1 MTPKTYSNPLV
12 ILHWFQGILLTFI
25 LVSGTLVL
33 SNIPNTIAK
42 IGSLK
47 MHIVLGLFIFLLTI
61 VRLIA
66 LAKYPKPAKLTQM
79 GIWREKLIS
88 LNHLFIYSVII
99 AMAISGVV
107 LGKMT
112 GLSDII
118 FFGSTL
124 ALPENFKT
132 LTVGVVHGMLS
143 KVLIALIVIHIIGVF
158 SYMLKTKENILKR
171 MWFKQ
176 LKDRK

>member
-1 MTPKTYSNPLV
+1 MIPKIYSNPLV
-12 ILHWFQGILLTFI
+12 FLHWFQGILLTFI
-25 LVSGTLVL
+25 LLSGTLVL
-33 SNIPNTIAK
+33 SSIPNTIAK

-47 MHIVLGLFIFLLTI
+47 VHIVLGLVIFILTI
-61 VRLIA
+61 ARLII

-79 GIWREKLIS
+79 GVWREKLIS
-88 LNHLFIYSVII
+88 LNHLLIYMVII

-112 GLSDII
+112 GLSDIV

-124 ALPENFKT
+124 ALPESFKA
-132 LTVGVVHGMLS
+132 LTIGVVHGVLS
-143 KVLIALIVIHIIGVF
+143 KVLIALIVIHIVGVF

-171 MWFKQ
+171 MWFETTKG
-176 LKDRK
+176 